1 MLSLYHFT
9 GVMGYTRDM
18 GKRYSVLDILFLGS
32 LLLVFGGIVLHA
44 PLSVGLS
51 TIWPQYDLVLKSW
64 KEIILGF
71 AFLLCVVKLTTNKQ
85 WAIVWNRYLVAII
98 LFAALNVL
106 LVPLFYAQTGAAAT
120 AAALLINLRFFLFF
134 SLVYVAIRLYPRMV
148 RPFAWVFIGG
158 AAVVI
163 GFALLQLT
171 VLPADALKYIG
182 YNESTIMPYLTV
194 DQNPNYVRIN
204 STLRGPNPLGLYAVI
219 VLALVLTVWFRVRRP
234 FRVSEKVGLWLLG
247 GGSVIVLWA
256 SYSRSAVLAALI
268 AIGCIL
274 FAVYGRRLTRPVW
287 LSLAVL
293 VLVLGGSLYVFRDT
307 QFVSQVVLHE
317 DPLEGNNVNSNDG
330 HASSLIDGVQRLV
343 VQPLGGGVG
352 STGSASLLGDSPL
365 IIENQYLFV
374 AHENGWPG
382 LALFLAITYFVLAET
397 WRRRRS
403 WLALGVFA
411 SGVGIAVAGLFLP
424 VWTDD
429 TVSIVWWGLAAI
441 AVAMPVATAKAR
453 AAATATGRR
462 ASASVK
468 KSGSRAR

>member
-9 GVMGYTRDM
+9 GVMGYTRGM
-18 GKRYSVLDILFLGS
+18 GKRYSVLDVLFLGS

-51 TIWPQYDLVLKSW
+51 TIWPQYDLLIKSW
-64 KEIILGF
+64 KEILLGF
-71 AFLLCVVKLTTNKQ
+71 AFLLCVVKLTTTKQ
-85 WAIVWNRYLVAII
+85 WAIVWNRYLVTIM

-106 LVPLFYAQTGAAAT
+106 LIPLFYAQTGAPAT

-148 RPFAWVFIGG
+148 QPFAWVFVGG

-274 FAVYGRRLTRPVW
+274 FAVYGRRLTRVVW

-293 VLVLGGSLYVFRDT
+293 ALVLGGSLYVFRDT

-330 HASSLIDGVQRLV
+330 HASSLIHGVQRLV

-441 AVAMPVATAKAR
+441 AVAMPMATAM
-453 AAATATGRR
+453 GRR
-462 ASASVK
+462 ASASTK
-468 KSGSRAR
+468 KVGSKAR